1 MPPHKWHIWF
11 LPTHSPKLKKP
22 KEPFFAYARLKDNNM
37 TTDKNQNPEQIARD
51 KIDKMLIDAGWI
63 VQSKNEVDFGAG
75 RGVALREYQA
85 ETKFADYVL
94 FVDKNPVGIIEA
106 KKEDEGHKLT
116 VAEDQASEYAKAKLK
131 YLDHDPLPF
140 VFEST
145 GTITRFRDTR
155 DPKPRGRNI
164 FWFYRPETLAEWL
177 QKDKSLR
184 GRLLDIPQ
192 LNETGLRPAQIK
204 AINNLEQSFK
214 KNKPKALIQ
223 MATGAGKTFTAATF
237 VYRLLEHAK
246 TKRILFLV
254 DTKNLGEQAEQEF
267 MAFQPNDSNRK
278 FTEFYNVQ
286 RLTSSYIASDS
297 QVCISTIQ
305 RMYAILKG
313 EELDEGAEDTN
324 PNESSWMEQQRNK
337 KQAMPVEYSAK
348 VPIEQFDFIVI
359 DECHR
364 SIYNLWKQ
372 VLDYFDAFLIGL
384 TATPDKR
391 TFGFFEENVVS
402 EYTYEES
409 VLDGVNV
416 PYDVYNIETEI
427 SQKGSVIKAGWFVD
441 RRDKL
446 TRKTRWQQED
456 EDTEYLKN
464 DLDKKVVNPSQIRN
478 IIRQYK
484 KALETEIFPNRKD
497 ENGEYEVPKTLVFAK
512 TDSHADDIIKIIRKE
527 FDEGDDF
534 CKKLTYKIK
543 EDPKSVLNRFR
554 NSYNPRIAVTV
565 DMIATGTDV
574 KPLEVL
580 LFMRDVKSTN
590 YFEQMKGRG
599 TRTINKDAFQA
610 NNTNVKGACKTHFI
624 IVDAVGVTKS
634 KKTDSR
640 PLERKPTVGLKDLLG
655 AVTMGVAEEDL
666 FLSLANRLIR
676 LEKEITDKEKDKL
689 LEHSKGKNLKQISK
703 ELLSAFDKDEIEEKA
718 KPIIEAIP
726 IQERTPEKEEQAR
739 KEAQKELINTATST
753 FNGKLNDYI
762 EKVRI
767 EHEQIIDSHNIDTVT
782 KSEWDTTSVDK
793 AKEIVKDFNE
803 YLEANQDEI
812 KALTIFYKQ
821 PYNRRNITF
830 KMIKEVFD
838 KLKLDKPTLAP
849 DYVWAAYSQLE
860 EVKSKQPID
869 ELTALISLIRRACG
883 IDKELKPFDAT
894 IDENFKNWIFKQNAG
909 KHNRFSTEQ
918 MEWLRELKNHVV
930 NSYHIEIEDLD
941 YTPFDEKGGRGKM
954 YQLFGAEMNDI
965 INELN
970 EVLAA

>member
-1 MPPHKWHIWF
+1 MGTFDFARHMSQCF
-11 LPTHSPKLKKP
+11 AKP
-22 KEPFFAYARLKDNNM
+22 KESIFAKAPDKNNNM
-37 TTDKNQNPEQIARD
+37 PPDINQNPEQIARD
-51 KIDKMLIDAGWI
+51 KIDLMLKEAGWI
-63 VQSKNEVDFGAG
+63 VQSKNEVDLGAG

-94 FVDKNPVGIIEA
+94 FVDKKPVGVIEA

-116 VAEDQASEYAKAKLK
+116 IAEDQAKEYSLAKLK
-131 YLDHDPLPF
+131 YLDNDPLPF

-155 DPKPRGRNI
+155 DPKPRGRTI
-164 FWFYRPETLAEWL
+164 FWFYKPETLADWL
-177 QKDKSLR
+177 LKDKSLR
-184 GRLLDIPQ
+184 SRLSDIPV

-204 AINNLEQSFK
+204 AIKNLEQSFK
-214 KNKPKALIQ
+214 KNRPKALIQ

-246 TKRILFLV
+246 AKRILFLV

-313 EELDEGAEDTN
+313 EELEEGAEDDN
-324 PNESSWMEQQRNK
+324 PNESTWMEQQRNK
-337 KQAMPVEYSAK
+337 KQAIPVDYNAR

-409 VLDGVNV
+409 VIDGVNV

-427 SQKGSVIKAGWFVD
+427 SLNGGIIHAGWFVD
-441 RRDKL
+441 RRNKL
-446 TRKTRWQQED
+446 TRKNRWTQED
-456 EDTEYLKN
+456 EDSEYLKN
-464 DLDKKVVNPSQIRN
+464 DLDKKVVSPSQIRN
-478 IIRQYK
+478 IIRQYI
-484 KALETEIFPNRKD
+484 KALQTEIFPNRKD
-497 ENGEYEVPKTLVFAK
+497 EKGEYEVPKTLVFAK
-512 TDSHADDIIKIIRKE
+512 TDSHADDIIKIIREE

-534 CKKLTYKIK
+534 CKKLTYKIQ

-554 NSYNPRIAVTV
+554 NSYYPRIAVTV

-580 LFMRDVKSTN
+580 LFMRDVKSVN

-599 TRTINKDAFQA
+599 TRTISKDALQMVSKTA
-610 NNTNVKGACKTHFI
+610 KAKTHFI
-624 IVDAVGVTKS
+624 IIDAVGVTKS

-655 AVTMGVAEEDL
+655 AVTMGIAEEDL

-676 LEKEITDKEKDKL
+676 LEKEISDKEKEKL
-689 LEHSKGKNLKQISK
+689 MEHSKGKNLKQICK
-703 ELLSAFDKDEIEEKA
+703 ELLSAFDEDAIQEKTNQ
-718 KPIIEAIP
+718 IIEAIP
-726 IQERTPEKEEQAR
+726 VQDRTPALIEQA
-739 KEAQKELINTATST
+739 KIDAHKELINIANST

-767 EHEQIIDSHNIDTVT
+767 EHEQIIDSHNIDKVT
-782 KSEWDTTSVDK
+782 KAEWDTTSLDK
-793 AKEIVKDFNE
+793 AKEIVKDFSE
-803 YLEANQDEI
+803 YLLANQDEI

-869 ELTALISLIRRACG
+869 ELTALVSLIRKACG
-883 IDKELKPFDAT
+883 IDSELKPFDKT
-894 IDENFKNWIFKQNAG
+894 VDDNFKNWIFKQNAG
-909 KHNRFSTEQ
+909 QHNRFTSEQ
-918 MEWLRELKNHVV
+918 MDWLRELKNHVI

-941 YTPFDEKGGRGKM
+941 FTPFDEKGGRGKM
-954 YQLFGAEMNDI
+954 YQLFGAEMVMI
-965 INELN
+965 IEELN
-970 EVLAA
+970 EILAS